1 MSVRCI
7 VTGENLTIQK
17 LCQEWKKLIN
27 NYNERVVEELP
38 QTAEQCKNCSAV
50 FTFLDNYVDWKIFE
64 KYPSLEVKIEYEN
77 GNWFKRKRHKY
88 GTYIRNQEN
97 CNVRRI
103 EACTSFGHSTDESE
117 LDSCDD
123 NDLQDFEELDLWEAR
138 NGYDSEE

>member
-1 MSVRCI
+1 MSIRCI

-27 NYNERVVEELP
+27 NYNERVIEELP

-64 KYPSLEVKIEYEN
+64 KYPSLEIKIEYES

-88 GTYIRNQEN
+88 GTYVKNHEN
-97 CNVRRI
+97 FNDRR
-103 EACTSFGHSTDESE
+103 TPG
-117 LDSCDD
+117 
-123 NDLQDFEELDLWEAR
+123 R
-138 NGYDSEE
+138 